1 MRQLDLN
8 DFFQEKGV
16 WSLNTKN
23 TILVVDDIEMNRAI
37 LGEIFKDEYEI
48 IEAEN
53 GLKALEI
60 IDQNKDKI
68 ASIFLDII
76 MPVMGGIEV
85 MKEMNEK
92 GLANKI
98 PVFFIT
104 SDNSEDTMKQGYD
117 LGVVDIIQKPINPY
131 FIKRRIGNIIELY
144 KARERLTDVVHSQ
157 AQEIIKKSEE
167 IIELNYSFIETLST
181 AIEFRD
187 CESGEHVRRMHDLT
201 AFLLKNLKGYVKNA
215 DFDDDTIEEIA
226 TAAIMHDL
234 GKITIPDAILNKPA
248 KLTFD
253 EFEIMKTHTVKG
265 CEILERIPKYNVN
278 TVFKYAYD
286 ICRHH
291 HERWDGNGYPD
302 KLKGEE
308 IPIWA
313 QVVAVADVY
322 DALTAERVYKKAFD
336 HETAINMILN
346 GECGVFN
353 PELLE
358 CVKSYEKEIEKNF
371 CNYNK

>member
-1 MRQLDLN
+1 M
-8 DFFQEKGV
+8 
-16 WSLNTKN
+16 NTKN

-302 KLKGEE
+302 KLKGDD

-322 DALTAERVYKKAFD
+322 DALTAERVYKK
-336 HETAINMILN
+336 TTKQ
-346 GECGVFN
+346 
-353 PELLE
+353 LL
-358 CVKSYEKEIEKNF
+358 I
-371 CNYNK
+371 

>member
-157 AQEIIKKSEE
+157 A
-167 IIELNYSFIETLST
+167 
-181 AIEFRD
+181 
-187 CESGEHVRRMHDLT
+187 RR
-201 AFLLKNLKGYVKNA
+201 
-215 DFDDDTIEEIA
+215 
-226 TAAIMHDL
+226 
-234 GKITIPDAILNKPA
+234 
-248 KLTFD
+248 
-253 EFEIMKTHTVKG
+253 
-265 CEILERIPKYNVN
+265 
-278 TVFKYAYD
+278 
-286 ICRHH
+286 
-291 HERWDGNGYPD
+291 
-302 KLKGEE
+302 
-308 IPIWA
+308 
-313 QVVAVADVY
+313 
-322 DALTAERVYKKAFD
+322 
-336 HETAINMILN
+336 
-346 GECGVFN
+346 
-353 PELLE
+353 
-358 CVKSYEKEIEKNF
+358 
-371 CNYNK
+371 

>member
-1 MRQLDLN
+1 M
-8 DFFQEKGV
+8 
-16 WSLNTKN
+16 NTKN

-226 TAAIMHDL
+226 TAAIMHD
-234 GKITIPDAILNKPA
+234 
-248 KLTFD
+248 
-253 EFEIMKTHTVKG
+253 
-265 CEILERIPKYNVN
+265 
-278 TVFKYAYD
+278 
-286 ICRHH
+286 
-291 HERWDGNGYPD
+291 
-302 KLKGEE
+302 
-308 IPIWA
+308 
-313 QVVAVADVY
+313 
-322 DALTAERVYKKAFD
+322 
-336 HETAINMILN
+336 
-346 GECGVFN
+346 
-353 PELLE
+353 
-358 CVKSYEKEIEKNF
+358 
-371 CNYNK
+371 